1 MGLKRCVA
9 AVAIATLV
17 IVGVWAASPAAGEP
31 AADVSPLAQV
41 GWINISAVNQYDY
54 SPADLENVPTNAN
67 ITVTFTDRSPMEH
80 TFTII
85 GKEGWVVPNDSSQ
98 EEINELAFGHHPSA
112 LASVN
117 VSGPGDVN
125 HTNFMSPG
133 PGWYEFVCAVSGHF
147 ALGMYGFVAFGMSLP
162 SNLTPTNRTPLGGG
176 LSFNTT
182 EAIVVGAL
190 VLVAAGSY
198 VALRR
203 RRARQRQDQT
213 EPQPPR

>member
-1 MGLKRCVA
+1 MDPKCVA
-9 AVAIATLV
+9 AVAIATLMV
-17 IVGVWAASPAAGEP
+17 VGVWAVTPAAGHSSTGTP
-31 AADVSPLAQV
+31 PLTPV
-41 GWINISAVNQYDY
+41 GWINISAVNQYGY
-54 SPADLENVPTNAN
+54 SPADLENVPTHAN

-85 GKEGWVVPNDSSQ
+85 GKEGWVVPSDSSQ
-98 EEINELAFGHHPSA
+98 DQIDALAFGHNPTA
-112 LASVN
+112 LANVN

-125 HTNFMSPG
+125 RTNFMSPG
-133 PGWYEFVCAVSGHF
+133 PGWYEFVCTVSGHF

-213 EPQPPR
+213 EPEPPR